1 MIVSDDMIAD
11 MLINEILNP
20 IVTKLFVRAKKLN
33 TSVVFVT
40 QSYFV
45 VPKNTRLNSTHY
57 FIMKIQNKQ
66 QLQQIAFN
74 YLSDNDLEHFMDLYI
89 R

>member
-33 TSVVFVT
+33 ISVVFVT

>member
-33 TSVVFVT
+33 ISVVFVT

-45 VPKNTRLNSTHY
+45 VSKNTRLNSTHY

>member
-1 MIVSDDMIAD
+1 MIAD

-33 TSVVFVT
+33 ISVVFVT

-57 FIMKIQNKQ
+57 FIKKIQNKQ

>member
-1 MIVSDDMIAD
+1 MIVSDDMIAG

-33 TSVVFVT
+33 ISVVFVT

>member
-33 TSVVFVT
+33 ISVVFVT

-57 FIMKIQNKQ
+57 FIKKIQNKQ

>member
-1 MIVSDDMIAD
+1 MIAD

-33 TSVVFVT
+33 ISVVFVT

>member
-33 TSVVFVT
+33 ISVVFVT
-40 QSYFV
+40 QFYYE
-45 VPKNTRLNSTHY
+45 NS
-57 FIMKIQNKQ
+57 KQ
-66 QLQQIAFN
+66 TATSTNCI
-74 YLSDNDLEHFMDLYI
+74 
-89 R
+89 

>member
-1 MIVSDDMIAD
+1 MIDSDDMIAD

-20 IVTKLFVRAKKLN
+20 IVTKLFVRAKKKYISL
-33 TSVVFVT
+33 VFVT

-45 VPKNTRLNSTHY
+45 VPKNTRLNSTY
-57 FIMKIQNKQ
+57 CFIMKIQNKQ

-74 YLSDNDLEHFMDLYI
+74 HLSDNDLEHFMNLYI